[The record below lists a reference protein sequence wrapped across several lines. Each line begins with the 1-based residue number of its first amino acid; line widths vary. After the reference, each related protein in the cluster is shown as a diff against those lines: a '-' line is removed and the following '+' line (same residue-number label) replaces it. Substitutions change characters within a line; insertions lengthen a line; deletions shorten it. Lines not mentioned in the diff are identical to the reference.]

1 MAFVQEISPSSN
13 GSRVG
18 VLARSLRVL
27 ADFAR
32 RIQRRAAG
40 TGWDEDLLRLADLS
54 PHLLAD
60 IGFQLDDGRSCDACQ
75 VWRKGPVVLELPA
88 PE

>member
-1 MAFVQEISPSSN
+1 MAFVQEISP
-13 GSRVG
+13 
-18 VLARSLRVL
+18 LATHERSGALFRILRAV
-27 ADFAR
+27 AAFGH
-32 RIQRRAAG
+32 RIQRRDVG
-40 TGWDEDLLRLADLS
+40 TSCDEDLLRLAELS

-60 IGFQLDDGRSCDACQ
+60 IGFQLDEGRSCDACQ

>member
-1 MAFVQEISPSSN
+1 MAFVQEISPLSN
-13 GSRVG
+13 GNRPG
-18 VLARSLRVL
+18 ALARSLRVL
-27 ADFAR
+27 ADFGR
-32 RIQRRAAG
+32 RIQRRDMG
-40 TGWDEDLLRLADLS
+40 PGCDEDLLRLADLS

-60 IGFQLDDGRSCDACQ
+60 IGFQMDEGGSCDACQ